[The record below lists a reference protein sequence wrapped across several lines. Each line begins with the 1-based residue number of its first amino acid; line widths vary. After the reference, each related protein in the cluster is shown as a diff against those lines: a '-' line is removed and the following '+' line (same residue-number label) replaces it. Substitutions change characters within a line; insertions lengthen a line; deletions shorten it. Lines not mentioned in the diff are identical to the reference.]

1 MPPSLLLEDC
11 IAVDTSSPTLY
22 TYVSDRRLG
31 LDVGKEL
38 EEEEEEENEEE
49 EEDEEEE

>member
-1 MPPSLLLEDC
+1 MPPSLPPEDC
-11 IAVDTSSPTLY
+11 IAIDTGSPTLRAR
-22 TYVSDRRLG
+22 VSDYCLG